1 MDMTFGH
8 WSSDAASYFVN
19 NLSSFLKSEGN
30 TSHHAEICQV
40 RFFGNHLVDAKLMFY
55 VFQTVFGI
63 FLIDSSKEIS
73 FCNSF
78 LKCLFVKTQNWFFAK

>member
-1 MDMTFGH
+1 MDQLKGQKHLSGPVSGLCWVPPPFLMDMTFGH

-40 RFFGNHLVDAKLMFY
+40 
-55 VFQTVFGI
+55 
-63 FLIDSSKEIS
+63 
-73 FCNSF
+73 
-78 LKCLFVKTQNWFFAK
+78 